1 MSLGLADYAVIAAYL
16 VGITLFGSWFAKFQK
31 TTADYFLADRS
42 APWWAICFTIV
53 ATETS
58 TLSFIGVPA
67 LAYAGNMSFLQL
79 AFGYIIGR
87 VLVSV
92 LFIPAYFRGDL
103 VTSYELLQRRFGSRV
118 KTVAA
123 SIFLLTRSLA
133 DGIRL
138 FATALVI
145 AVVTGVPVSVTV
157 VLLGAAMIVYTVRGG
172 AAAVIWTDVVQ
183 MFVYLAGAVLV
194 FFALIERVPGG
205 WDAAAAAASAA
216 GKFVVLNLSTDPKAI
231 YTLWAGIAGGVALT
245 LATHGTDQF
254 LVQRLLSAR
263 SAREA
268 SLGLVLSGVLVFA
281 QFALFLVIGVLLF
294 AYYQTTPAPVLTR
307 SDEILPQFI
316 VRSLSG
322 GAAGFIVAAI
332 VAAALSPS
340 LNAMAAATVNDFYR
354 KRPRPAERAQR
365 DEARALG
372 VGPQRSEEE
381 DVAPDADDRAL
392 LRVARRATIGWGI
405 VQVGVALGS
414 QLMSRSVLDTG
425 LGVLSLAAGP
435 VLGAFL
441 VGVLTRHVRENA
453 MLAGMAAGIAVLF
466 IVWWTGALAWTWYA
480 LTGATVTGLT
490 ALLVS
495 AVRPEAPAAGR
506 ASEARRGLS
515 AGGGAPAN

>member
-1 MSLGLADYAVIAAYL
+1 VSLGLADYAVIAAYL

-31 TTADYFLADRS
+31 TTADYFLAARS

-67 LAYAGNMSFLQL
+67 LAYAGNMTFLQL

-87 VLVSV
+87 LLVSV

-103 VTSYELLQRRFGSRV
+103 VTSYELLQRRFGSGV

-123 SIFLLTRSLA
+123 GIFLVTRSLA

-145 AVVTGVPVSVTV
+145 AVVTGVRVSWTV
-157 VLLGAAMIVYTVRGG
+157 VVLGAAMIVYTVRGG

-183 MFVYLAGAVLV
+183 MFVYLAGAALV
-194 FFALIERVPGG
+194 FVALIERIPGG
-205 WDAAAAAASAA
+205 WEAAAAAASAA
-216 GKFVVLNLSTDPKAI
+216 GKFAVLNLSTDPRAV

-263 SAREA
+263 SSREA
-268 SLGLVLSGVLVFA
+268 SLGLVLSGVVVFA
-281 QFALFLVIGVLLF
+281 QFALFLVIGLLLF
-294 AYYQTTPAPVLTR
+294 AYYQQVPPPGISR
-307 SDEILPQFI
+307 NDEILPAFI
-316 VRSLSG
+316 VTSLSG

-354 KRPRPAERAQR
+354 AY
-365 DEARALG
+365 
-372 VGPQRSEEE
+372 
-381 DVAPDADDRAL
+381 VAPGADDATL
-392 LRVARRATIGWGI
+392 LRVARRATIGWGL
-405 VQVGVALGS
+405 VQVGVALAS
-414 QLMSRSVLDTG
+414 QLLQRSVLDSG
-425 LGVLSLAAGP
+425 LAVLSLASGP

-441 VGVLTRHVRENA
+441 VGVLTRHVREKA
-453 MLAGMAAGIAVLF
+453 MLAGMAAGIIVLF
-466 IVWWTGALAWTWYA
+466 IVWRTGALAWTWYA

-495 AVRPEAPAAGR
+495 ALTPAT
-506 ASEARRGLS
+506 RR
-515 AGGGAPAN
+515 